1 MSDENENMEFLQIVT
16 AAKRKYKNIREIY
29 LPKNALT
36 FGLYK

>member
-1 MSDENENMEFLQIVT
+1 VEFFQIVT
-16 AAKRKYKNIREIY
+16 AAKRKYREIFGRFIH